1 MDFQKTIAK
10 SATLSGLGLF
20 SGVPVN
26 VTFRPAAPNHGVVFV
41 RTDLD
46 RAPIPA
52 LVQYVLKRARRT
64 TLRNGNASV
73 DTTEHVLSAISGLGI
88 DNLIIEI
95 NAPELPCLD
104 GSSMPYVNALREA
117 GIVETTEPR
126 HVLVIS
132 EPVVVRHDDSVLAA
146 VPSDEPGLHVLYD
159 LDYGRHPVIGRQI
172 HIYDSNKHDYAKEIA
187 PARTFCLEAEV
198 EALRAA
204 GLGVHLTPKDVLV
217 IGNQGPLGGNEFRF
231 GNEPSRHKTLDLL
244 GDLFLVGAQIQGKII
259 AYKSGHGLNQ
269 QMARQL
275 FKQFRAQ
282 RHQQLALS
290 RNVLDIRKL
299 SRILPHRYP
308 MLLVDRVIELDGDRR
323 VLGVKNVT
331 MNEPFFQGHY
341 PGTPIMPGV
350 LIVEALAQISGVLLG
365 QRLENTGKLAIL
377 LSLDRVK
384 LRKPVTPGDQLI
396 LEAEAVKFRSRL
408 AHTRCRAYVGQDLAA
423 EAEVKFMLVN
433 SDLE

>member
-10 SATLSGLGLF
+10 SATLTGLGLF
-20 SGVPVN
+20 SGVPVS
-26 VTFRPAAPNHGVVFV
+26 VTFRPAPPNHGVVFV

-52 LVQYVLKRARRT
+52 LVPYVLKRARRT
-64 TLRNGNASV
+64 TLRNGAASV
-73 DTTEHVLSAISGLGI
+73 DTTEHILSAIAGLGI
-88 DNLIIEI
+88 DNVVIEI
-95 NAPELPCLD
+95 NAPELPGFD
-104 GSSMPYVNALREA
+104 GSAKVFVDALLDA
-117 GIVETTEPR
+117 GVSVSTEPK
-126 HVLVIS
+126 HLLVIS
-132 EPVVVRHDDSVLAA
+132 EPIVVRHDDAVLAA
-146 VPSDEPGLHVLYD
+146 VPSDEPGFHAIYD
-159 LDYGRHPVIGRQI
+159 LDYSKVPAIGRQL
-172 HIYDSNKHDYAKEIA
+172 HIYDSVKHDYVKEIA
-187 PARTFCLEAEV
+187 PSRTFCLEAEV
-198 EALRAA
+198 EMLRSA
-204 GLGVHLTPKDVLV
+204 GLGRHLTPMDVLV
-217 IGNQGPLGGNEFRF
+217 IGKDGPIGGNAYRF
-231 GNEPSRHKTLDLL
+231 NNEPSRHKTLDLI
-244 GDLFLVGAQIQGKII
+244 GDLSLVGAAIQGKII
-259 AYKSGHGLNQ
+259 AYKSGHQLNQ
-269 QMARQL
+269 QMAKQL

-282 RHQQLALS
+282 RHQQLAIS

-308 MLLVDRVIELDGDRR
+308 MLLVDRVIEIDGDRR

-331 MNEPFFQGHY
+331 VNEPFFQGHY

-350 LIVEALAQISGVLLG
+350 LIVEAMAQLSGVLLG

-433 SDLE
+433 SDLQ